1 MFSFLDCFDRITGEI
16 LTLKIIE
23 KNPGDEQAIPFYY
36 YDIYKNDSDQPIGKN
51 QHSDRP

>member
-23 KNPGDEQAIPFYY
+23 KNPGDEEIGASQAL
-36 YDIYKNDSDQPIGKN
+36 
-51 QHSDRP
+51 

>member
-23 KNPGDEQAIPFYY
+23 KNPGD
-36 YDIYKNDSDQPIGKN
+36 DILSVK
-51 QHSDRP
+51 